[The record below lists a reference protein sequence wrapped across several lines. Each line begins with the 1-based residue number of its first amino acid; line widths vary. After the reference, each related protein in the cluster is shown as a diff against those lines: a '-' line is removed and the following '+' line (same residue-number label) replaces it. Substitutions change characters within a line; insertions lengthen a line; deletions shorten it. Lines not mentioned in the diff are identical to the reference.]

1 MRGIAKSRAQVTIKQ
16 NGYVIYQTYMPPGP
30 FEISDLNP
38 TSSAGDL
45 EVTIKESD
53 NSETVYTVPY
63 AAVPILQREGHLKY
77 STTVGQYRS
86 NSYNQKSP
94 YVFQGN

>member
-1 MRGIAKSRAQVTIKQ
+1 IKQ

-45 EVTIKESD
+45 EV
-53 NSETVYTVPY
+53 
-63 AAVPILQREGHLKY
+63 
-77 STTVGQYRS
+77 
-86 NSYNQKSP
+86 
-94 YVFQGN
+94 